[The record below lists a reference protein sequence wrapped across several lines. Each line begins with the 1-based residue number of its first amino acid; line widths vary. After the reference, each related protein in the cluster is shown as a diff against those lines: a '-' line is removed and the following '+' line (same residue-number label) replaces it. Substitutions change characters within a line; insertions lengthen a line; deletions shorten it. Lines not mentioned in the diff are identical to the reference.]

1 TEDPSTIN
9 KLILD
14 ILGQFPKG
22 AYLAYTATPFA
33 NILSDPLYPNLLYPR
48 DFIVDLPMPEG
59 YFGTER
65 IFGSEPLEQGAPS
78 SDGLPM
84 IRTVPDE
91 EVGQVKPPTRDS
103 RDSFQP
109 QLTNSLVDAMLWFLL
124 SCGVRRARGQAG
136 QHMSMLIHTT
146 LYTDVHVRFESLL
159 RQDLKQIQEKLL
171 KGDVVLLQRIG
182 CLWAEE
188 TAKIPPESFGEK
200 RVSLESAIAELPAV
214 LAALRVV
221 IDNAKSESRLSFPE
235 GGSTQIVV
243 GGNTLSRG
251 LTIEGL
257 MVSYFVRASHMYDTL
272 LQMARWFGYRWGYA
286 DLPRIWMTTELAEH
300 FQHLAQVEQEVRRD
314 IRAYEE
320 QQLTPKDFAPYI
332 QTHSTL

>member
-1 TEDPSTIN
+1 MLMIDDEADQASVDTKGTEDPSTIN

-65 IFGSEPLEQGAPS
+65 IFGSEPLEQGAPA

-124 SCGVRRARGQAG
+124 SWGVRRARGQAG

-182 CLWAEE
+182 SLWAEE
-188 TAKIPPESFGEK
+188 TAKIPAEGEAGASGVGPGRAACGTGRAAGGDRQCEERESPEF
-200 RVSLESAIAELPAV
+200 
-214 LAALRVV
+214 
-221 IDNAKSESRLSFPE
+221 
-235 GGSTQIVV
+235 
-243 GGNTLSRG
+243 SRG
-251 LTIEGL
+251 RKHSDRGG
-257 MVSYFVRASHMYDTL
+257 R
-272 LQMARWFGYRWGYA
+272 
-286 DLPRIWMTTELAEH
+286 
-300 FQHLAQVEQEVRRD
+300 QHPEPGPDHRGAHG
-314 IRAYEE
+314 
-320 QQLTPKDFAPYI
+320 QLFCTGQPYV
-332 QTHSTL
+332 